1 LDLKAIKLV
10 GFTENINLKKDK
22 NYCQHAVW
30 QNGGFGDFLEGKV
43 LNQSSG
49 IFSNFGAEKP
59 PLRQA
64 AGR

>member
-1 LDLKAIKLV
+1 MTNKH
-10 GFTENINLKKDK
+10 
-22 NYCQHAVW
+22 YCQQAVW

-64 AGR
+64 AGRYLPF

>member
-1 LDLKAIKLV
+1 MEK
-10 GFTENINLKKDK
+10 LKKK
-22 NYCQHAVW
+22 HIAQQAVW
-30 QNGGFGDFLEGKV
+30 QNGVFGAFLEAKV

-64 AGR
+64 AGRYASF